1 MVDGFLLVVGW
12 GSAGFVL
19 REVVLSGV
27 WLLDEDMLREERILG
42 KVTTFVKLHV
52 KILIFK
58 NFILPKL

>member
-1 MVDGFLLVVGW
+1 MAGW

-19 REVVLSGV
+19 REVVLSRV